1 VKPTH
6 HLHKLGGRRAAP
18 ITGKRPSMRKLP
30 LAIALAV
37 LLLGN
42 ATAADKKDKTPS
54 DEAKPEAALLKP
66 QTSTSEGSVSVEGK
80 RIAYK
85 AVAGTIVLHGKDDKE
100 NEPTVSMFYVAYF
113 KKGDDASK
121 RPITFIYNGGP
132 GSATVWLHMGAFGPR
147 RVITKDDSH
156 TPAAPYQLINNDY
169 SLLDASDLVFIDAP
183 GAGFSRLIAN
193 EPDASKRDEQMKDR
207 RKEIYG
213 VDGDGHAFTQF
224 ITQFLSRYGRWNSPK
239 YLFGESY
246 GTTRSAVVAN
256 DLENENSVDLNGVI
270 LLSQIL
276 NFDTSIDGSD
286 QNPGV
291 DLPYELA
298 LPTYAATAYYHHKLP
313 QAPADLEPFLQ
324 EVEEF
329 ALGDY
334 AQALMAGARLDDAR
348 KQTIAEKLH
357 QYTGLPVAYL
367 LKANLRVTG
376 GMFEHELLGDTDD
389 TTGRLDTRF
398 SGPSLD
404 PLSKEAEYDPQSS
417 AISSAYIAAFNDYVR
432 KDLKYGQ
439 DQNYREFA
447 DIKDWDFK
455 HNNHDGAVNV
465 MPDLAMA
472 MKTNPNLKILLNGG
486 YYDLATPF
494 YAADYEMH
502 HMPIQP
508 ALMNNVSYAWY
519 PSGHMVYAHEES
531 LKLLHDN
538 VARFIEQTDNVK
550 R

>member
-1 VKPTH
+1 
-6 HLHKLGGRRAAP
+6 
-18 ITGKRPSMRKLP
+18 MRKLP
-30 LAIALAV
+30 LALALAA

-42 ATAADKKDKTPS
+42 AAAADKKDKAP
-54 DEAKPEAALLKP
+54 DESKPEAALVHP
-66 QTSTSEGSVSVEGK
+66 QASASEGSVSVEGQH
-80 RIAYK
+80 IAYQ
-85 AVAGTIVLHGKDDKE
+85 AVAGTIVLHGKGDKE
-100 NEPTVSMFYVAYF
+100 NEPSVSMFYVAYF
-113 KKGDDASK
+113 KKGADAAK
-121 RPITFIYNGGP
+121 RPVTFIYNGGP

-147 RVITKDDSH
+147 RVLTKDDSH
-156 TPAAPYQLINNDY
+156 TPAAPYQLVNNDY

-193 EPDASKRDEQMKDR
+193 DPDAAKREEQMKDR
-207 RKEIYG
+207 RKDIYS
-213 VDGDGHAFTQF
+213 VDGDGHAFAQF
-224 ITQFLSRYGRWNSPK
+224 VTQFLSRYGRWNSPK

-246 GTTRSAVVAN
+246 GTTRSAVLAN

-291 DLPYELA
+291 DLPYEVA
-298 LPTYAATAYYHHKLP
+298 LPTFAATAYYHHKLP
-313 QAPADLEPFLQ
+313 QQTAALEPFLQ
-324 EVEEF
+324 EVEQF

-334 AQALMAGARLDDAR
+334 AQALMQGSRLDDAR
-348 KQTIAEKLH
+348 KQAVAEKLH

-367 LKANLRVTG
+367 LKADLRVTG
-376 GMFEHELLGDTDD
+376 GMFEHELLGDSGD
-389 TTGRLDTRF
+389 TTGRLDSRF
-398 SGPSLD
+398 AGPSLD

-432 KDLKYGQ
+432 KDLKFGQ
-439 DQNYREFA
+439 DQVYREFA
-447 DIKDWDFK
+447 DANDWSFK
-455 HNNHDGAVNV
+455 HNGHDGSVNV
-465 MPDLAMA
+465 MPDLAKA
-472 MKTNPNLKILLNGG
+472 MKTNPDLKVFLNGG

-508 ALMNNVSYAWY
+508 ALMNNVTYAWY
-519 PSGHMVYAHEES
+519 PSGHMVYAHEDS

-538 VARFIEQTDNVK
+538 VARFIAQTDNVK
-550 R
+550 KH